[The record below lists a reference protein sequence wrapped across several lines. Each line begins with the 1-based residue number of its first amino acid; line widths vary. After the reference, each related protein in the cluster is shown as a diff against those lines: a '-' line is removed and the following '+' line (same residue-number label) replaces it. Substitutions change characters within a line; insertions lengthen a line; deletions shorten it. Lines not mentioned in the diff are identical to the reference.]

1 MVSHAYLGL
10 SLSSVPRES
19 LDRAVTVAGSAED
32 SGLRE
37 AGQGLACLR
46 GSGWEG
52 TKCRI
57 QTLEEY
63 PGAR

>member
-1 MVSHAYLGL
+1 MVSRAYLGL

-37 AGQGLACLR
+37 PGQGLACLR

-57 QTLEEY
+57 
-63 PGAR
+63 